1 MGRNDPIAKQNP
13 LVFCR
18 PHTLRRVPCLL
29 TPAHHNPS
37 IVSTLILIVHYSC
50 LTLDILAS
58 SAQIQIMSIY
68 DYPASSANTVNNGE
82 DQNDPNHQPQ
92 QAAAAAQTEA
102 PSPNADD
109 QQWQETFFVRALY
122 DYQGTDASSLSF
134 RRGDVIEVLSRQP
147 SGWWDG
153 WLGGERGWFPAN
165 YVRIVSEQEADAELA
180 AREA

>member
-1 MGRNDPIAKQNP
+1 
-13 LVFCR
+13 
-18 PHTLRRVPCLL
+18 
-29 TPAHHNPS
+29 
-37 IVSTLILIVHYSC
+37 
-50 LTLDILAS
+50 
-58 SAQIQIMSIY
+58 MSIY
-68 DYPASSANTVNNGE
+68 DYSASFANPITNGE
-82 DQNDPNHQPQ
+82 DQNDPNHQSQ
-92 QAAAAAQTEA
+92 QAAAAAAAAAQTEA
-102 PSPNADD
+102 PGPNADG

-122 DYQGTDASSLSF
+122 DYQGTDANSLSF